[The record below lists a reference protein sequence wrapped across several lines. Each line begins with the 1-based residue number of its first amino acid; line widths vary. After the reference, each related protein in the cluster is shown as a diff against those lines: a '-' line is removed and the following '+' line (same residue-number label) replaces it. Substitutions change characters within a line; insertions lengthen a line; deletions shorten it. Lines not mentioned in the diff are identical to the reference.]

1 MNDSRTCAYGQAH
14 DPKATHC
21 TRPRELPCL
30 CGMVK
35 ARVPEPGP
43 DKLTQQRNE
52 YTSRRASG
60 WTHKMIHTCLGC
72 DEEFDTEHRAA
83 FHVCL
88 GLPREPL
95 PGFNCQGTVTGRI
108 SSHTPQFA
116 EVGMQR
122 AKRYDPDAAV
132 GLDYRHLEERVVAHC
147 TESGTFTEAMW
158 LALGR
163 CPWDNFK
170 PSKDIA

>member
-1 MNDSRTCAYGQAH
+1 MKRTIEDDAA
-14 DPKATHC
+14 K
-21 TRPRELPCL
+21 L
-30 CGMVK
+30 CGTAPYNTPMNPCFGDGYFDNDCRRHWGDK
-35 ARVPEPGP
+35 AWADACNRARG
-43 DKLTQQRNE
+43 LL
-52 YTSRRASG
+52 SWRRGDWA
-60 WTHKMIHTCLGC
+60 
-72 DEEFDTEHRAA
+72 
-83 FHVCL
+83 
-88 GLPREPL
+88 
-95 PGFNCQGTVTGRI
+95 GTTTGRL
-108 SSHTPQFA
+108 SSHTAQFA

-122 AKRYDPDAAV
+122 AKRYNPDVAV